1 MPSKTRT
8 ICQHCPVVLR
18 SSPAVRAR
26 VLRICVHHRDRP
38 ADRTHSD
45 SLSDVNTG
53 NTGASGIGFAMA
65 ERAISE
71 GMHVA
76 IADIGAKFLPAALEK
91 LADAAAENK
100 VRTHAGVCDVT
111 KEDSVRAFAAGVA
124 SKFVGGLCVMPVAVL
139 NTMLY

>member
-1 MPSKTRT
+1 
-8 ICQHCPVVLR
+8 
-18 SSPAVRAR
+18 
-26 VLRICVHHRDRP
+26 
-38 ADRTHSD
+38 
-45 SLSDVNTG
+45 
-53 NTGASGIGFAMA
+53 MA

-111 KEDSVRAFAAGVA
+111 KEESVRAFAAGVA
-124 SKFVGGLCVMPVAVL
+124 SEFVGGLRVMLWLL
-139 NTMLY
+139 NTMRGFTVCSDASVCATVLAAWSAHLVPRVQRRSCRWGQWCHL